1 MTATMQPHPADPG
14 GHRWLALGEE
24 ALPAEEQWLAPGEAA
39 VLAGLRYTKRRT
51 EFLLRRLVTKHA
63 VASVTG
69 MPNDPATLAC
79 IEVCN
84 APSGA
89 PYVCVRGAPI
99 EMGVSISDRAG
110 WAVCVTS
117 PVQLPA
123 VGCDLELVEPR
134 SPGFVCDFLT
144 TTEQRLVSSCA
155 VGDERDAVVNLIW
168 SAKESALKLL
178 GTGLRRDTQTLDV
191 IPVGPGGDGWG
202 ALTVR
207 AVEGTVFPGWWRR
220 EGRFLLT
227 IATRVAARPPATLGD
242 PGALAGAQP
251 RHSWLDRPLYR

>member
-1 MTATMQPHPADPG
+1 MQPRPADPG

-24 ALPAEEQWLAPGEAA
+24 ALPPQEQWLTPGEAA
-39 VLAGLRYTKRRT
+39 ILARLRYTKRRT

-69 MPNDPATLAC
+69 RSTDPATLAG
-79 IEVCN
+79 IEVRN

-89 PYVCVRGAPI
+89 PYVCVDGVPI
-99 EMGVSISDRAG
+99 EVGVSISDRAG
-110 WAVCVTS
+110 WAICVTS
-117 PVQLPA
+117 PMEPLA

-134 SPGFVCDFLT
+134 SRGFVCDFLT
-144 TTEQRLVSSCA
+144 ATEQRLVGSCVA
-155 VGDERDAVVNLIW
+155 GDERDAIANLIW
-168 SAKESALKLL
+168 SAKESALKVL
-178 GTGLRRDTQTLDV
+178 GMGLRRDTQTLEV
-191 IPVGPGGDGWG
+191 IPAAPRGDGWG

-227 IATRVAARPPATLGD
+227 VATRVAVPPPAALGD
-242 PGALAGAQP
+242 PAVLALAKP
-251 RHSWLDRPLYR
+251 RHSWLKRPLHG

>member
-1 MTATMQPHPADPG
+1 MQPRPGSLG

-24 ALPAEEQWLAPGEAA
+24 ALPTEEQWLAHGEAA
-39 VLAGLRYTKRRT
+39 ILAGLRYTKRRT

-63 VASVTG
+63 VAAVTG
-69 MPNDPATLAC
+69 MPTDLATLAS
-79 IEVCN
+79 IEVRN

-89 PYVCVRGAPI
+89 PYVCVHGAPI

-117 PVQLPA
+117 PMDSLA

-134 SPGFVCDFLT
+134 SRGFVCDFLT
-144 TTEQRLVSSCA
+144 ATEQRLVGSCVA
-155 VGDERDAVVNLIW
+155 GDERDAIANLIW
-168 SAKESALKLL
+168 SAKESALKVL

-191 IPVGPGGDGWG
+191 IPAVPRGDGWG

-220 EGRFLLT
+220 EGQFLLT
-227 IATRVAARPPATLGD
+227 VAMREAAPPPAALGQ
-242 PGALAGAQP
+242 PGLLALAVP
-251 RHSWLDRPLYR
+251 RHTWLNRPLYL